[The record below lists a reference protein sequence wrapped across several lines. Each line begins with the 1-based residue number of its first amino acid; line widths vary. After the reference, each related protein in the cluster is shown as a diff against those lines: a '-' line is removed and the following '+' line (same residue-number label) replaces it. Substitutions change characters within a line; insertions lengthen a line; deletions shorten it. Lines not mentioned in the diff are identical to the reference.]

1 MRVLLG
7 HEGGSERVILCV
19 AALPALAFYLAVR
32 VGGRY
37 YRLAMGWPF
46 GLYAGRSERGS

>member
-1 MRVLLG
+1 MKVVLG
-7 HEGGSERVILCV
+7 TEGGNERVILCV

-32 VGGRY
+32 VAGRY

-46 GLYAGRSERGS
+46 GLYVGRS